1 MPLTP
6 DQIVEEV
13 RRWPQEQ
20 VTELL
25 DRLAGTLQPEDA
37 ALDQAWKQETRRRIA
52 DIESGAVRGIPARK
66 SRIAFDDRG
75 AVKPHVF
82 HPAADA
88 EYAEAATYYSSI
100 SPELGGRFYD
110 EIERLIQ
117 DIRRQ
122 PELFRVFDRP
132 ARRHFSTVFPY
143 SVIYSRP
150 A

>member
-1 MPLTP
+1 M
-6 DQIVEEV
+6 
-13 RRWPQEQ
+13 
-20 VTELL
+20 
-25 DRLAGTLQPEDA
+25 
-37 ALDQAWKQETRRRIA
+37 
-52 DIESGAVRGIPARK
+52 
-66 SRIAFDDRG
+66 
-75 AVKPHVF
+75 KPHVF

-143 SVIYSRP
+143 SVIYLDQPDRTWIVAIAHMKRQP
-150 A
+150 RYWRQRLD